1 MKLRTIMLTFALLFV
16 TSCAS
21 QVLPPDASFLRF
33 SRGTYG
39 ARVLQWIGLAAEGDY
54 CMLSSSELNY
64 VFTVDDVEFFKQ
76 QCPPD
81 TEIGRLMQA
90 MTINR

>member
-1 MKLRTIMLTFALLFV
+1 MLKIYIILVTLLV
-16 TSCAS
+16 LTLTSCVT

-39 ARVLQWIGLAAEGDY
+39 ARLLQWAGLAAEGDY

-64 VFTVDDVEFFKQ
+64 VFTADDVEFFKA

-90 MTINR
+90 MAQ